1 MEGKK
6 KVKARKQHRIV
17 EKLLTLPLYHL
28 PKYNDMYFCFFF
40 NKENKSLEI
49 CQMKEE
55 FEKPLEY
62 SIDKYPIEKC
72 KKCECELMID
82 NCFYISDNKDIIYYC
97 SNCQKNK
104 GAATKLEKMKIPF
117 SKNSADL
124 LSKLNSYLE
133 NNGKNAGNILVK
145 EMEKLITLTNSM
157 LYFLDLLEKE
167 NLFETQVQYLINFR
181 DSFIDYFDIVD
192 RIRMNDLYLF
202 LKNFCVVGI
211 YKYSNNLI
219 TDFFENIYG
228 KLISFNVS
236 EIQLFIMNKLFDKVK
251 LEEKVNNYF
260 KKLEIKNGNFAE
272 KEYRI
277 DLNEANIQYLLL
289 DNSLTQNNLLAF
301 KNETK
306 IKEIKEKLSYYLR
319 NYFHSFDYISSKKVL
334 ERKLINSI
342 IFLLF
347 KNHSSLFK
355 KIEFTSSIMF
365 SLIKELKDILKFLG
379 NSSKKS
385 PLYKKIKKEI
395 EYFEKF
401 KKNENYNSEY
411 LISNDKLKI
420 RHIFLTLEEKNILKK
435 YSSENN
441 EDSYTTIYASKITK
455 NPLVTPE
462 HLQIILEFL
471 FFSRE
476 KTINTIHIL
485 KKDALFFFGYLKED
499 GLKSEEGK
507 SDEIYLTNS
516 IDNSKKDEDI
526 LEELKNYSKPKDS
539 KNADIINKKVFELL
553 KINPKEEINSH
564 SAFEYIFNY
573 KPKEDYYKEIEFLYE
588 KVVMPLDN
596 IIPKE
601 NDIDS
606 FERNQWKNLESKIQY
621 IYDKIDNKF
630 KDNPNYQII
639 HNYLDNA
646 NKIGKNNIP
655 NIIPFYEKY
664 VDGFTT
670 LRELHTLKIKTNQ
683 KIMMIKETI
692 SNLDKLQSIK
702 EKYEFIL
709 KEAKKYLGFNI
720 EEYSKY
726 YNEWEKKNP
735 EFADENY
742 KFEDLIKDLKILI
755 PDNERIK
762 IAGKDKK
769 NFILI
774 LFLFQNNYFLKDYI

>member
-1 MEGKK
+1 
-6 KVKARKQHRIV
+6 
-17 EKLLTLPLYHL
+17 
-28 PKYNDMYFCFFF
+28 
-40 NKENKSLEI
+40 
-49 CQMKEE
+49 
-55 FEKPLEY
+55 
-62 SIDKYPIEKC
+62 
-72 KKCECELMID
+72 
-82 NCFYISDNKDIIYYC
+82 
-97 SNCQKNK
+97 
-104 GAATKLEKMKIPF
+104 
-117 SKNSADL
+117 
-124 LSKLNSYLE
+124 
-133 NNGKNAGNILVK
+133 
-145 EMEKLITLTNSM
+145 MEKLITLTNSM

-401 KKNENYNSEY
+401 NKNEN
-411 LISNDKLKI
+411 
-420 RHIFLTLEEKNILKK
+420 
-435 YSSENN
+435 
-441 EDSYTTIYASKITK
+441 
-455 NPLVTPE
+455 
-462 HLQIILEFL
+462 
-471 FFSRE
+471 
-476 KTINTIHIL
+476 
-485 KKDALFFFGYLKED
+485 
-499 GLKSEEGK
+499 
-507 SDEIYLTNS
+507 
-516 IDNSKKDEDI
+516 
-526 LEELKNYSKPKDS
+526 
-539 KNADIINKKVFELL
+539 
-553 KINPKEEINSH
+553 
-564 SAFEYIFNY
+564 
-573 KPKEDYYKEIEFLYE
+573 
-588 KVVMPLDN
+588 
-596 IIPKE
+596 
-601 NDIDS
+601 
-606 FERNQWKNLESKIQY
+606 
-621 IYDKIDNKF
+621 
-630 KDNPNYQII
+630 
-639 HNYLDNA
+639 
-646 NKIGKNNIP
+646 
-655 NIIPFYEKY
+655 
-664 VDGFTT
+664 
-670 LRELHTLKIKTNQ
+670 
-683 KIMMIKETI
+683 
-692 SNLDKLQSIK
+692 
-702 EKYEFIL
+702 
-709 KEAKKYLGFNI
+709 
-720 EEYSKY
+720 
-726 YNEWEKKNP
+726 
-735 EFADENY
+735 
-742 KFEDLIKDLKILI
+742 
-755 PDNERIK
+755 
-762 IAGKDKK
+762 KK
-769 NFILI
+769 NFFI
-774 LFLFQNNYFLKDYI
+774 KS